1 MPSAG
6 CGKGSLTSVRGGVE
20 AEWETIF
27 DVIRLVA
34 VGDEQ
39 GVIRLHD
46 DQIIHAQQ
54 GDAGTL
60 AGVEDDVVFRV
71 DLGNFAVGG
80 VFIALDGKIFRDGN
94 PGADIVPVEGS
105 LQIEHAFG
113 FFHQGIVD
121 GNGSQCRKLFGHG
134 GHDVLRLAEL

>member
-1 MPSAG
+1 MPDAERDR
-6 CGKGSLTSVRGGVE
+6 SLRLEEVGRQNGRQF
-20 AEWETIF
+20 F

-80 VFIALDGKIFRDGN
+80 VLIALDGEVLCDGD
-94 PGADIVPVEGS
+94 PGADVVPIEGG

-113 FFHQGIVD
+113 FFHESVVD
-121 GNGSQCRKLFGHG
+121 GDRREGGELFRHG
-134 GHDVLRLAEL
+134 GHHVF